1 LITRLKRCAY
11 AQIVTIVVL
20 ALWAVL
26 AASPAAANAKATSLA
41 KDPQSTDQ
49 NTVGVGQSVVVAPGD
64 SLWSISARWLGPEAT
79 TQQIADGVE
88 RIYALNEQQIG
99 SSPDLILAGQRL
111 SLPSEAER
119 QSPEPEEAA
128 SARHAGESTAPNP
141 RSRTASN
148 RSDTVAEAVVGIAD
162 RRARQARGEARS
174 EPASLPV
181 PARPAPVSEVRTLAR
196 NDSPPSL
203 ALFVVSDARSI
214 FSALATTAV
223 EPSSP
228 GSYPGRKVLGG
239 ALLAMSCVLALI
251 LAVRVAREVWGP
263 SYTRRQARRR
273 WVRETLARSY
283 ASDGTFDARVA
294 FAAVEGGHPSQH
306 SPRPAPTQTAAAG
319 DPRTRDAPSG
329 HRVNGSALLDT
340 VQNISR
346 RRQLRIRKT
355 RPLKAKRPAR
365 GHAKGA
371 PGAARLS
378 RARRGHAT
386 RVQRAR
392 ALSRKGRRIVGSEHR
407 DPHPVQEWKIGEPLR
422 SAMNAILVQPGA
434 PLRDVL
440 LGVKP
445 LVADE
450 LTTVASL
457 EQLRALSYNEQRQAR
472 ALRQFLATIEKVSDD
487 ARVG

>member
-1 LITRLKRCAY
+1 ML
-11 AQIVTIVVL
+11 
-20 ALWAVL
+20 
-26 AASPAAANAKATSLA
+26 STSSRSGA
-41 KDPQSTDQ
+41 
-49 NTVGVGQSVVVAPGD
+49 
-64 SLWSISARWLGPEAT
+64 
-79 TQQIADGVE
+79 
-88 RIYALNEQQIG
+88 ALN
-99 SSPDLILAGQRL
+99 LILAGQRL
-111 SLPSEAER
+111 LLPSEVER
-119 QSPEPEEAA
+119 RSLEPEEAA
-128 SARHAGESTAPNP
+128 SARHASEPTAPNP

-162 RRARQARGEARS
+162 RRARHARGDARS
-174 EPASLPV
+174 EPASLPGL
-181 PARPAPVSEVRTLAR
+181 ARPAPVSEVRTLAR

-203 ALFVVSDARSI
+203 AQSVVSDARSI
-214 FSALATTAV
+214 FSAVVATAV
-223 EPSSP
+223 EPFSP

-263 SYTRRQARRR
+263 SYARRQARRR
-273 WVRETLARSY
+273 WVREALARSY
-283 ASDGTFDARVA
+283 AADGTFDARVA

-306 SPRPAPTQTAAAG
+306 SPQPAPTQTAAAG
-319 DPRTRDAPSG
+319 DTRTSVAPSG

-355 RPLKAKRPAR
+355 RPLKAKRPPR
-365 GHAKGA
+365 GHVKGA
-371 PGAARLS
+371 SGAARLS

-434 PLRDVL
+434 PLRDAL

-457 EQLRALSYNEQRQAR
+457 ERHRALSYNEQRQAR
-472 ALRQFLATIEKVSDD
+472 ALRKFLATIEKVCDD
-487 ARVG
+487 RRVG